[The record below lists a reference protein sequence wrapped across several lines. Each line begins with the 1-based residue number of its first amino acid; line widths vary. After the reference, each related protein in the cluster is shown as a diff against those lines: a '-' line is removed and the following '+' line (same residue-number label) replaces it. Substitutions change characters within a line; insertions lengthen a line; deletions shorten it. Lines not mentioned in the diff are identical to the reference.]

1 MKTAILSI
9 FTVFACTPILHAE
22 DWSGW
27 RGADR
32 TAISTETGL
41 LKQWPSGGPKRI
53 WLSKE
58 AGLGYSSFSVVQGK
72 LFTMGAF
79 GDKEHLLAFDA
90 NTGKSLWKT
99 EVGNLLKN
107 SWGDGPRSCPTVA
120 NGLIYVL
127 GGSGNLACV
136 DPNTGKTAWS
146 VSLTRDLGG
155 KVPGW
160 GYTESVLVDQ
170 GRVICTPGGK
180 GGALAAL
187 DAKTGKTLW
196 RSKAFT
202 DGAQYSSPIVIEHG
216 GVRQYVQLVMKNF
229 VGVKA
234 EDGALVWKSAW
245 PGRTAV
251 IPTPIHHEGQVY
263 VTSGYGVG
271 CKLVQ
276 LGSGGAKDVYDNK
289 NMKNHHGGVIKL
301 GDHLYGYSDGYGWV
315 CQDFKT
321 GDIKWNEKK
330 GLGKGAI
337 SYADGRFYCQSEGDG
352 SIALIEASPQG
363 WKEHGRFKLD
373 PQTKQ
378 RSKRGKIWTH
388 PVIANGR
395 LYLRD
400 QELLFCFDVK
410 K

>member
-1 MKTAILSI
+1 MKKFFLS
-9 FTVFACTPILHAE
+9 FSSLLLCAVNLQAD
-22 DWSGW
+22 DWTGW

-32 TAISTETGL
+32 TGISQETGL
-41 LKQWPSGGPKRI
+41 LQQWPANGPKQV
-53 WLSKE
+53 WFSKE
-58 AGLGYSSFSVVQGK
+58 AGLGYSSFSVVDGR
-72 LFTMGAF
+72 LFTMGSF
-79 GDKEHLLAFDA
+79 GNKETLLAFDA
-90 NTGKSLWKT
+90 NNGKRLWQT
-99 EVGNLLKN
+99 EVGQLLTN

-120 NGLIYVL
+120 NGRVYAL
-127 GGSGNLACV
+127 GGKGDLLCV
-136 DPNTGKTAWS
+136 DAKTGNKAWS
-146 VSLTRDLGG
+146 VSLTGDLGG

-160 GYTESVLVDQ
+160 GYTESVLIDQ
-170 GRVICTPGGK
+170 GRVICTPGGN
-180 GGALAAL
+180 GGAIAAL
-187 DAKTGKTLW
+187 DAKNGKVLW
-196 RSKAFT
+196 RSKQFT

-216 GVRQYVQLVMKNF
+216 GVRQYVQLVMKNI

-234 EDGALVWKSAW
+234 TDGSLLWKSAW

-251 IPTPIHHEGQVY
+251 IPTPIHHQGSVY

-276 LGSGGAKDVYDNK
+276 LGQGGAKDVYDNK
-289 NMKNHHGGVIKL
+289 HMKNHHGGVIKL
-301 GDHLYGYSDGYGWV
+301 GDYLYGYSDQVGWV

-321 GDIKWNEKK
+321 GAIKWSDKK
-330 GLGKGAI
+330 ALGKGAI
-337 SYADGRFYCQSEGDG
+337 SYADGRFYCQDERDG
-352 SIALIEASPQG
+352 TIALIEASPQG
-363 WKEHGRFKLD
+363 WKEHGRFKLS

>member
-32 TAISTETGL
+32 TAVSTETGL

-58 AGLGYSSFSVVQGK
+58 AGLGYSSFSVVGGK

-90 NTGKSLWKT
+90 NTGKSLWKN

-107 SWGDGPRSCPTVA
+107 NWGDGPRSCPTVA

-127 GGSGNLACV
+127 GGSGDLACV
-136 DPNTGKTAWS
+136 DPKTGKTAWS

-234 EDGALVWKSAW
+234 DDGALVWKSAW

-251 IPTPIHHEGQVY
+251 IPTPIHHEGHVY

-276 LGSGGAKDVYDNK
+276 LGSGGAKNVYDNK

-337 SYADGRFYCQSEGDG
+337 SYADERFYCQAEGDG

>member
-9 FTVFACTPILHAE
+9 FTAFACSLFLNAG
-22 DWSGW
+22 DWTGW

-32 TAISTETGL
+32 TGVSTETGL
-41 LKQWPSGGPKRI
+41 LQEWPSNGPKRI
-53 WLSKE
+53 WLSEE
-58 AGLGYSSFSVVQGK
+58 AGLGYSSFSVVDDK
-72 LFTMGAF
+72 LYTMGAF
-79 GDKEHLLAFDA
+79 GNKEHLLALDA
-90 NTGKSLWKT
+90 NTGKLLWKT

-107 SWGDGPRSCPTVA
+107 NWGDGPRSCPTVS
-120 NGLIYVL
+120 NGQVYAL
-127 GGSGNLACV
+127 GGSGNLVCSDAK
-136 DPNTGKTAWS
+136 NGKNIWS

-160 GYTESVLVDQ
+160 GYTESVLVDE

-187 DAKTGKTLW
+187 DAKTGKVLW
-196 RSKAFT
+196 RSKEFT

-234 EDGALVWKSAW
+234 DNGALIWKSSW

-251 IPTPIHHEGQVY
+251 IPTPIHHNGHVFI
-263 VTSGYGVG
+263 TSGYGVG

-276 LGSGGAKDVYDNK
+276 LETKGAKDLYDNK

-301 GDHLYGYSDGYGWV
+301 GDYLYGYSDQVGWV

-321 GDIKWNEKK
+321 GAVKWSEKK
-330 GLGKGAI
+330 ALGKGAI
-337 SYADGRFYCQSEGDG
+337 SYADGRFYCQAEGDG
-352 SIALIEASPQG
+352 SIALIEASPKG
-363 WKEHGRFKLD
+363 WKEHGRFKLN
-373 PQTKQ
+373 PQTTQ

-400 QELLFCFDVK
+400 QELLFCFNIK
-410 K
+410 E

>member
-1 MKTAILSI
+1 MKTIFLCIISLAGHSI
-9 FTVFACTPILHAE
+9 SLHAG
-22 DWSGW
+22 DWPGW
-27 RGADR
+27 RGTDR
-32 TAISTETGL
+32 TGVSTETGL
-41 LKQWPSGGPKRI
+41 LQQWPDGGPKQV

-58 AGLGYSSFSVVQGK
+58 AGRGYSSFSVADGK

-79 GDKEHLLAFDA
+79 GDKEFLLAFDEK
-90 NTGKSLWKT
+90 TGKALWKT
-99 EVGNLLKN
+99 EVGKLLKN

-120 NGLIYVL
+120 NERVYVL
-127 GGSGNLACV
+127 GGSGDLVCV
-136 DPNTGKTAWS
+136 DPKKGKTTWS
-146 VSLTRDLGG
+146 VSLTKDLGG
-155 KVPGW
+155 NTPGW
-160 GYTESVLVDQ
+160 GYTESVLVDE

-180 GGALAAL
+180 AGAIAAL

-196 RSKAFT
+196 RSKQFT
-202 DGAQYSSPIVIEHG
+202 DGAQYSSPIAIEHG
-216 GVRQYVQLVMKNF
+216 GLRQYVQLVMKNF

-234 EDGALVWKSAW
+234 DNGALVWKSAW

-251 IPTPIHHEGQVY
+251 VPTPIHHDGHVFI
-263 VTSGYGVG
+263 TSGYGVG
-271 CKLVQ
+271 CKLIR
-276 LGSGGAKDVYDNK
+276 LGSTGAEAVYDNK

-301 GDHLYGYSDGYGWV
+301 GDHLYGYSDGHGWV

-321 GDIKWNEKK
+321 GEIKWNEKRA
-330 GLGKGAI
+330 LGKGAI
-337 SYADGRFYCQSEGDG
+337 SYADGRFYCQAEGDG
-352 SIALIEASPQG
+352 SIALIEASSKG

-378 RSKRGKIWTH
+378 RSPRGKIWTH
-388 PVIANGR
+388 PVISNGR

>member
-1 MKTAILSI
+1 MKTALFTILSA
-9 FTVFACTPILHAE
+9 FCSTLILHAE
-22 DWSGW
+22 DWTGW

-32 TAISTETGL
+32 TSISTETGL
-41 LKQWPSGGPKRI
+41 LQKWPSGGPKRI

-58 AGLGYSSFSVVQGK
+58 AGLGYSSFSVVEGK

-90 NTGKSLWKT
+90 NTGKSLWKI
-99 EVGNLLKN
+99 EVGPLLKN

-120 NGLIYVL
+120 NGRIYVL

-136 DPNTGKTAWS
+136 DSKTGKKTWS
-146 VSLTRDLGG
+146 VSLTGDLGG

-187 DAKTGKTLW
+187 DANTGKILW

-216 GVRQYVQLVMKNF
+216 GVRQYVQLVMKNL

-234 EDGALVWKSAW
+234 DDGAVVWKSPW

-251 IPTPIHHEGQVY
+251 IPTPIHHDGQVY
-263 VTSGYGVG
+263 ISSGYGVG

-276 LGSGGAKDVYDNK
+276 LGAKGAKDVYDNK

-301 GDHLYGYSDGYGWV
+301 KDHLFGYSDGYGWV
-315 CQDFKT
+315 CQNFKS
-321 GDIKWNEKK
+321 GDIKWNDKRS
-330 GLGKGAI
+330 LGKGAI
-337 SYADGRFYCQSEGDG
+337 SYADGRFYCQAEGDG
-352 SIALIEASPQG
+352 SIVLIEASTEG

-378 RSKRGKIWTH
+378 RSSRGKIWTH